1 MRLQFEVI
9 PHLLKFRFEAGTSRG
24 SFTEKETWLIK
35 VWKKGNPDCVG
46 WGEASPLKG
55 LSIDYSPNYETELQ
69 TLLNKL
75 SALDF
80 PEETEDLLEF
90 IAANT
95 PIEKPSVRFGL
106 ETALLDLHNG
116 GKRIIF
122 DTPFTQGKARIPING
137 LIWMGEKSFMQRQ
150 IDEKLK
156 EGYNTIKLKIGAIDF
171 ATELALLEGIREQYS
186 ANDITL
192 RVDANGAFTEADAMH
207 KLEELA
213 ALEIHSIEQPV
224 KPHQYELM
232 KRLCEESPL
241 AIALDEE
248 LIGVNAK
255 EDKKALLERF
265 QPQFIILK
273 PALLGGILSCQE
285 WIEIAES
292 LNIGWWMTSMLE
304 ANIGLNAIA
313 QFTAQYQ
320 PTLPQGLGTGQ
331 LYYNNI
337 DSPLEIR
344 KGELLYNKVR
354 GWGDFPQSNLKSDS
368 ISS

>member
-24 SFTEKETWLIK
+24 SFTEKETWFIK
-35 VWKKGNPDCVG
+35 AWNIAAPETVG

-55 LSIDYSPNYETELQ
+55 LSIDYSTSYETELR
-69 TLLNKL
+69 TLLNIL
-75 SALDF
+75 SNLDF
-80 PEETEDLLEF
+80 PEETGELLEF
-90 IAANT
+90 ISANT
-95 PIEKPSVRFGL
+95 PIEKPSIRFGL
-106 ETALLDLHNG
+106 ETALLDLLHG

-122 DTPFTQGKARIPING
+122 DTPFSQGKARIPING
-137 LIWMGEKSFMQRQ
+137 LIWMGEKPFMQKQ
-150 IDEKLK
+150 INEKLK

-171 ATELALLEGIREQYS
+171 DTELSLLEGIRDQYS

-192 RVDANGAFTEADAMH
+192 RVDANGAFTEADAMQN
-207 KLEELA
+207 LEQLA

-224 KPHQYELM
+224 KQGQHELM
-232 KRLCEESPL
+232 KMLCAESPL

-248 LIGVNAK
+248 LIGINTIEEK
-255 EDKKALLERF
+255 RLLLERI
-265 QPQFIILK
+265 QPQYVILK

-313 QFTAQYQ
+313 QFTAQFQ
-320 PTLPQGLGTGQ
+320 PTIPQGLGTGQ
-331 LYYNNI
+331 LYHNNI

-344 KGELLYNKVR
+344 KGQLLYNVPM
-354 GWGDFPQSNLKSDS
+354 GWQS
-368 ISS
+368 I

>member
-24 SFTEKETWLIK
+24 SFTEKETWFIK
-35 VWKKGNPDCVG
+35 VWENGNPDCIG

-55 LSIDYSPNYETELQ
+55 LSIDYSSNYENELR
-69 TLLNKL
+69 TLLDTL

-80 PEETEDLLEF
+80 PEETDELLEF
-90 IAANT
+90 ISANT
-95 PIEKPSVRFGL
+95 PIEKPSIRFGL
-106 ETALLDLHNG
+106 ETALLDLLNG

-122 DTPFTQGKARIPING
+122 DTPFVQGKARIPING
-137 LIWMGEKSFMQRQ
+137 LIWMGEKAFMQKQ
-150 IDEKLK
+150 INDKLK

-171 ATELALLEGIREQYS
+171 DTELALLEDIRAQYS

-192 RVDANGAFTEADAMH
+192 RVDANGAFTEADAME
-207 KLEELA
+207 KLEQLA

-224 KPHQYELM
+224 KAGQYELM
-232 KRLCEESPL
+232 KMLCAESPL
-241 AIALDEE
+241 DIALDEE
-248 LIGVNAK
+248 LIGVNSK
-255 EDKKALLERF
+255 EEKRALLTRI
-265 QPQFIILK
+265 QPQYVILK

-285 WIEIAES
+285 WIKIAES
-292 LNIGWWMTSMLE
+292 LNIGWWVTSMLE

-313 QFTAQYQ
+313 QFTAQYK

-331 LYYNNI
+331 LYHNNI

-344 KGELLYNKVR
+344 KGELLYNAPK
-354 GWGDFPQSNLKSDS
+354 GWGN
-368 ISS
+368 